1 MDIRFRTFETA
12 SCVAQVSRN
21 SIGTLIEPTTGPGQ
35 FDNQEI
41 DMTTD
46 DAMRNKPIL
55 YWIALAIMF
64 AAFAAVALS

>member
-12 SCVAQVSRN
+12 YCVANVSKDLSGN
-21 SIGTLIEPTTGPGQ
+21 LNGPATGPMQ

>member
-1 MDIRFRTFETA
+1 MDIRFRAFETA
-12 SCVAQVSRN
+12 SCVANVSKDL
-21 SIGTLIEPTTGPGQ
+21 SGILSEPATGPMQ